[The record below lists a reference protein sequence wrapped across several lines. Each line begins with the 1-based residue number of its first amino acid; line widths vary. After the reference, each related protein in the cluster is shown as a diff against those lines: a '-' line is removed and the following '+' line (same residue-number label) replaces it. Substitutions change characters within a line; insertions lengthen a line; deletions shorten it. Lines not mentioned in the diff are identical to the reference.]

1 MRVLTLDQIKARLPG
16 IDLIAAIEEGF
27 SAYSAGQAVVPPVG
41 ELMLERGEV
50 HIKYG
55 FIKSQP
61 YYVIKIA
68 SGFYGNRSL
77 GLPSGNGCM
86 LLFRQETGEPEC
98 VLLDEGHLTDV
109 RTAVAGAIAARHLA
123 PAKVSRIGIVGT
135 GIQARAQLR
144 HLAPVTAC
152 RSVLVWGR
160 SQERLD
166 EYVER
171 LSGDDTRP
179 AFRVET
185 TLRIADLQDCCNL
198 IVTTTTSSQPLL
210 LGESVRAGTH
220 ITAVGSDTPDKQEL
234 STAALRRA
242 DLVVAD
248 SIAQCRLRGEISH
261 ALRDDSVKLDELVEL
276 GDVIRGV
283 APGRTNDDQITVAD
297 LTGVAV
303 QDIQI
308 ASAVAD
314 QAD

>member
-1 MRVLTLDQIKARLPG
+1 VRVLTLDQIKARLPG
-16 IDLIAAIEEGF
+16 IDLISAIEDGF
-27 SAYSAGQAVVPPVG
+27 VAYSAGRAVVPPVG
-41 ELMLERGEV
+41 ELMLDRGEV

-55 FIKSQP
+55 FIESQP
-61 YYVIKIA
+61 YYVVKIA

-98 VLLDEGHLTDV
+98 ILLDEGHLTDE

-123 PAKVSRIGIVGT
+123 PGRVSRIGIVGS

-144 HLAPVTAC
+144 HLASVTDC

-160 SQERLD
+160 SQEHLD

-171 LSGDDTRP
+171 FSGDESTP
-179 AFRVET
+179 AFRLET
-185 TLRIADLQDCCNL
+185 TLEIADVQDCCNL
-198 IVTTTTSSQPLL
+198 IVTTTASTRPLL
-210 LGESVRAGTH
+210 LGELIRPGTH

-234 STAALRRA
+234 DTASLGRA

-261 ALRDDSVKLDELVEL
+261 ALRDDSVRLDELVEL
-276 GDVIRGV
+276 GNVIRGV
-283 APGRTNDDQITVAD
+283 EPGRTNDDQITVAD

-314 QAD
+314 QAP